1 MELIID
7 IETVA
12 VEKNLEN
19 LSDELKKHWAHKAT
33 LLKFEE
39 STTEIEEKFALK
51 AGIYAEF
58 GKIICIGL
66 GIIDNT
72 HKQIRIKKIANHNE
86 EALLQEF
93 LSIICKLELES
104 KTEII
109 FCGHNIKEFDLP
121 YICRR
126 ATIHQLALPKA
137 LRLSGLKPWQVPHQ
151 DTLDMWRF
159 GDYKHYTS
167 LDLLA
172 TILKVPSSKTDID
185 GSEVN
190 RVYWEEGSLERI
202 ADYCARDI
210 FTTALVYLKL
220 QQKNIEGFE
229 AVNV

>member
-1 MELIID
+1 MELIIY

-210 FTTALVYLKL
+210 FTTALVYIKL